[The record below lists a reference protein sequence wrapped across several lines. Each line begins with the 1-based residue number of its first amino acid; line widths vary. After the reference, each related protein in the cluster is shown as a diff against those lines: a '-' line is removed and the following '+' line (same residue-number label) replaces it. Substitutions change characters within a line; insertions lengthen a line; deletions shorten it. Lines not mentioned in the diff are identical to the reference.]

1 MQMIFILYVLTL
13 EERKIIIEI
22 DSTVKWNF
30 KKYAIT
36 HVKNASVSKSSMI
49 DVAGVHL
56 AL

>member
-1 MQMIFILYVLTL
+1 MIFILYVLTL
-13 EERKIIIEI
+13 EELKIILEI
-22 DSTVKWNF
+22 DSTVKWKF

-49 DVAGVHL
+49 GVAGVHW